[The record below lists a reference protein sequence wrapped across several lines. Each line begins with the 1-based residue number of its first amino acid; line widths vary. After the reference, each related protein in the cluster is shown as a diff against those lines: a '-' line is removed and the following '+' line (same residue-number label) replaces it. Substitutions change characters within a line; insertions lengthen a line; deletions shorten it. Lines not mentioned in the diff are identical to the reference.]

1 MAHFNE
7 DNVPEQMCIQMAQ
20 KAEYTYQ
27 KTDTL
32 RENRSTVI
40 VDSILRQTLTW
51 IDYTNDEETQIVVQK
66 VESCMGGE
74 IVTAN

>member
-40 VDSILRQTLTW
+40 VDSILRQTLT
-51 IDYTNDEETQIVVQK
+51 
-66 VESCMGGE
+66 
-74 IVTAN
+74 